1 MKDMRFIVPT
11 KPTPETRLLLQLMQ
25 QGHCD
30 EALRQMSD
38 IKLESGHK
46 QLVELKAFLMVLF
59 DRPEAAQFLAD
70 ACKLNPRSVNLHYLQ
85 GRQALLDND
94 NEKAER
100 AFRRCAEVNCKDVEA
115 NFYLGYMHSNR
126 DDYERAIEYYSAAAK
141 QDPFDA
147 LIFQQ
152 RAICYGQSGQNDLAL
167 NDFRRALRLDPEK
180 ADLYYSRGIF
190 YALNDNL
197 EDAIQ
202 DFSTAIDLE
211 PRFCQA
217 YLSRACAYEQLDRIA
232 DAEADIAMVKN
243 LDVQSSDAYVCKAL
257 VHKSEHEDFAAL
269 YDLDKA
275 LSLDPSHMGALM
287 ERGRLMMD
295 MEDYVLAEKDFD
307 TALSVSQ
314 EPELLRLKATCL
326 QKRGLTDEAFK
337 LFAESVR
344 RSA

>member
-11 KPTPETRLLLQLMQ
+11 EPTKETRKLLQLMQ
-25 QGHCD
+25 QGRCD
-30 EALRQMSD
+30 QALDDLHS
-38 IKLESGHK
+38 IKVESTQR

-59 DRPEAAQFLAD
+59 DRHDASRFLAG
-70 ACKLNPRSVNLHYLQ
+70 ACMLNPRSINLHYLQ

-94 NEKAER
+94 NDKAEK
-100 AFRRCAEVNCKDVEA
+100 AFRRCTEINGDDVEA
-115 NFYLGYMHSNR
+115 NFYLGYMHSSR
-126 DDYERAIEYYSAAAK
+126 DDYGNAITFYTNAAK

-152 RAICYGQSGQNDLAL
+152 RAICYGQSGQNEQAL
-167 NDFRRALRLDPEK
+167 SDFKRALRLDPEK

-190 YALNDNL
+190 HALNNNL
-197 EDAIQ
+197 EDAVQ

-232 DAEADIAMVKN
+232 DAEADIAMVKD

-295 MEDYVLAEKDFD
+295 MEDYALAEKDFD
-307 TALSVSQ
+307 TALSVSH

-326 QKRGLTDEAFK
+326 QKRGLTDEAFR

-344 RSA
+344 RTA